1 MKSLQ
6 YGLGQVG
13 EALQKHGREPVWQL
27 LAERPTFMIHT
38 LVITYNFTVK
48 ESLVSPENS

>member
-1 MKSLQ
+1 MQ
-6 YGLGQVG
+6 YGLSQVG
-13 EALQKHGREPVWQL
+13 EALAKAWEGASL
-27 LAERPTFMIHT
+27 AALAERPTFMIHT